1 MVIVEVMLVLHQVTH
16 EYSYLLTH
24 SLTHSRTYLLTYLLT
39 HSLTHLLTHSLTR
52 SYLLVGTES
61 SDAVSNKSGKMITNL
76 ILLQEKLVFSRE
88 KRTLLQDELVLVIT
102 NRERAHEIFRLLSMF
117 KRIVN
122 CEDIEVMV
130 TIEREL
136 SPFIG
141 FNQDDK
147 DASNIDRCISKMT
160 SCSSIIRCDAISYTY
175 LLTYLLTH
183 LLTH

>member
-1 MVIVEVMLVLHQVTH
+1 
-16 EYSYLLTH
+16 
-24 SLTHSRTYLLTYLLT
+24 
-39 HSLTHLLTHSLTR
+39 
-52 SYLLVGTES
+52 
-61 SDAVSNKSGKMITNL
+61 MITNL

-141 FNQDDK
+141 LNQDDK

-175 LLTYLLTH
+175 LLTYSLTYLLTH
-183 LLTH
+183 LLTYSLTHLLTYSLTHSLVGIIPPNVKLTK